1 LRLAGAGF
9 AVSASSELGAWCGV
23 SAERQK
29 EGDAGSKGKAEAMGG
44 EGRRAASSSGQLSD
58 GEDERKRATERD
70 VSVRRRGLVGNSSRF
85 FFERRLYNPHK
96 FQSLDTIPI

>member
-1 LRLAGAGF
+1 VRKNTTLRLAGAGF

-29 EGDAGSKGKAEAMGG
+29 EGDARSKGKAEAMGG

-85 FFERRLYNPHK
+85 FF
-96 FQSLDTIPI
+96 